1 MIYTIT
7 DIKRNKKD
15 ALITLNDDFSILIAL
30 KSLKKIN
37 IGDDVNLIDIVSDG
51 REYLYDKAIN
61 LSYNYLSYAMRTK
74 KEMENY
80 LYDKHFHSSIVREV
94 VKKLEEYKFIDDISY
109 IKIFSRNKME
119 ALDGK
124 NKIRTSLMKKG
135 VDKDTIDEVFEDI
148 FTYEKERDLTFKFI
162 YKNKDKYKNCFYK
175 EKVDKMLA
183 MGVRKGYSSS
193 LLISAI
199 NEIVEDNIVDEDK
212 LKLKIEK
219 KAMQIL
225 RKEKDL
231 KKARYK
237 LFSYFYAKG
246 ADDGILNSVWN
257 EIVSE

>member
-7 DIKRNKKD
+7 DIKRNRKD

-37 IGDDVNLIDIVSDG
+37 IGDDVNLTDIVSDG

-109 IKIFSRNKME
+109 IKNFSRNKME
-119 ALDGK
+119 MLDGK

-135 VDKDTIDEVFEDI
+135 VDKDTIDEVSEDI

-162 YKNKDKYKNCFYK
+162 YKNKD
-175 EKVDKMLA
+175 E
-183 MGVRKGYSSS
+183 
-193 LLISAI
+193 
-199 NEIVEDNIVDEDK
+199 
-212 LKLKIEK
+212 
-219 KAMQIL
+219 
-225 RKEKDL
+225 
-231 KKARYK
+231 
-237 LFSYFYAKG
+237 
-246 ADDGILNSVWN
+246 
-257 EIVSE
+257 